1 MPGSL
6 RLSPDKG
13 DALSLAPRA
22 PHVPDPGDPSLT
34 GPGSQ
39 TLATQITPSIKAGLE
54 NYFLAQTGE
63 GRNRALHEMARALP
77 LTPGQTLLAFGYLG
91 EQLSGQRGNSG
102 TQELGALAKRLAS
115 GVVQA
120 TQAVALKAAA
130 GSDVWVGNED
140 RGLQGR
146 LVSVGIG
153 SHRRFW
159 LQGPGHAYLLKDADG
174 KLITEDG
181 KARDRA
187 FQLIQH
193 GAATLLY
200 PLEGR
205 TPESPRS
212 PKANPPSE
220 SGQAVADRQ
229 GSSPS
234 LAMASRNA
242 DKVTALHPGIR
253 LVSNGQQGYAITPER
268 RALLNT
274 IRYAEG
280 TWKGGDDIGYRVKF
294 GGSLARNLDRHP
306 REVRKTTGYQSD
318 ATGAYQFLSR
328 TWDGVR
334 ARLGLTDFGPDS
346 QDQAALRLIED
357 RRGALAKFDQ
367 QGLTREVLARLAPEW
382 ASLPTLSGGSYYGQP
397 VKSARDLQNFF
408 NKELARLRR
417 LSAPMA

>member
-1 MPGSL
+1 
-6 RLSPDKG
+6 
-13 DALSLAPRA
+13 
-22 PHVPDPGDPSLT
+22 
-34 GPGSQ
+34 
-39 TLATQITPSIKAGLE
+39 LE
-54 NYFLAQTGE
+54 NYFLAQTDE
-63 GRNRALHEMARALP
+63 GRNRALHKMARALP

-102 TQELGALAKRLAS
+102 TQKLGDLAERLAS

-146 LVSVGIG
+146 LVPVGTG
-153 SHRRFW
+153 SHRPFW
-159 LQGPGHAYLLKDADG
+159 LQGPGHAYLLTDSYG
-174 KLITEDG
+174 RPITDED
-181 KARDRA
+181 KARARA

-205 TPESPRS
+205 PPESPRS
-212 PKANPPSE
+212 PEANPPSE
-220 SGQAVADRQ
+220 SGQAVADRR

-234 LAMASRNA
+234 LATASRNA

-253 LVSNGQQGYAITPER
+253 LVSNGRQGYAITPER

-306 REVRKTTGYQSD
+306 REVHKTARYESN

-328 TWDGVR
+328 TWDGV
-334 ARLGLTDFGPDS
+334 AAKLGLTDFGPDS
-346 QDQAALRLIED
+346 QDQAALRLIQD
-357 RRGALAKFDQ
+357 RGGALTKFDK

-382 ASLPTLSGGSYYGQP
+382 ASLPTLGGGSYYGQP
-397 VKSARDLQNFF
+397 VKSARELQNFF

-417 LSAPMA
+417 LSGPTA